1 MSENDAPIALIPARG
16 GSKRVPRK
24 NIRPFFEH
32 PMVAY
37 SIAAARNS
45 GLFSRVLVS
54 TEDPEISAVSRKY
67 GAEIVPRPAELAEDS
82 VTVVDVALHALTFVS
97 AKGAKPAALCN
108 LMPNCPLR
116 RSADIK
122 AQWQAFDPS
131 RSFQISAVAYRGVY
145 PQWSLAVDGRG
156 EGRWFFGE
164 ALKPSQDLP
173 PLVCP
178 TGAIWWVRVDD
189 FVKQKRFYGTPF
201 HVQPMDSDRGLDIDT
216 EEDLRLA
223 ELLVRGLRDRDGI
236 NPLEPVPTPA
246 GTGS

>member
-1 MSENDAPIALIPARG
+1 MADDDAPIAVIPARG

-24 NIRPFFEH
+24 NIRPFFGH
-32 PMVAY
+32 PMIAY

-54 TEDPEISAVSRKY
+54 TEDPEIASVSRAY
-67 GAEIVPRPAELAEDS
+67 RADVIERPAALAADH
-82 VTVVDVALHALTFVS
+82 VTVVEVALHALEHVT
-97 AKGAKPAALCN
+97 AQGAKPPALCN

-122 AQWQAFDPS
+122 AQWEAFRPG
-131 RSFQISAVAYRGVY
+131 RSFQISTVAYRGVY
-145 PQWSLAVDGRG
+145 PQWSLAIDGRG

-164 ALKPSQDLP
+164 ALKPSQELP

-178 TGAIWWVRVDD
+178 TGAVWWVRAEE
-189 FVKQKRFYGTPF
+189 FVKQRRFYGAPF
-201 HVQPMDSDRGLDIDT
+201 HAEVMDSDRGLDIDT

-223 ELLVRGLRDRDGI
+223 DLLVRGLRDRDGTD
-236 NPLEPVPTPA
+236 PLEPVDTLPGGRA
-246 GTGS
+246 